1 LHKKEVFVLSI
12 INRIRTLSKENGIS
26 LSYICKKMD
35 VNRVYFIDCEKSG
48 RTIPDDKLA
57 IIADA
62 LHTSVEYLKGE
73 TEQKEKQPTLSELS
87 EKQKRL
93 IKIIEG
99 MSDDQLDRFEKI
111 LAVVETTEL

>member
-1 LHKKEVFVLSI
+1 MFWNSFIAICNDNNTTPTATVKAL
-12 INRIRTLSKENGIS
+12 GIS
-26 LSYICKKMD
+26 LGSVTKWKNGAQPNSTTLKK
-35 VNRVYFIDCEKSG
+35 
-48 RTIPDDKLA
+48 
-57 IIADA
+57 IADFFNV
-62 LHTSVEYLKGE
+62 SIE
-73 TEQKEKQPTLSELS
+73 TLSGKKEKQPTPSELS

>member
-1 LHKKEVFVLSI
+1 MSI

-35 VNRVYFIDCEKSG
+35 VNRVYFIDCEKTG

-73 TEQKEKQPTLSELS
+73 TEQKENPLAQFSPETVALVERISKLSPDMAKKALEYIDFIT
-87 EKQKRL
+87 QK
-93 IKIIEG
+93 K
-99 MSDDQLDRFEKI
+99 
-111 LAVVETTEL
+111 

>member
-1 LHKKEVFVLSI
+1 MSI

-73 TEQKEKQPTLSELS
+73 TEQKENPLAQFSPETVALVERISKLSPDMAKKALEYIDFIT
-87 EKQKRL
+87 QK
-93 IKIIEG
+93 K
-99 MSDDQLDRFEKI
+99 
-111 LAVVETTEL
+111 

>member
-1 LHKKEVFVLSI
+1 MSI

-35 VNRVYFIDCEKSG
+35 VNRVYFIDCEKTG

-73 TEQKEKQPTLSELS
+73 TEQKENPLAQFSPETVALVERISKLSPDMAKKALEYIDFIA
-87 EKQKRL
+87 QK
-93 IKIIEG
+93 K
-99 MSDDQLDRFEKI
+99 
-111 LAVVETTEL
+111 